1 MTLQNSHA
9 ERLAERPKIV
19 KLNRVKRSLVSVLL
33 VGLVAAATGCGKSA
47 TPEPAA
53 PSREATQTR
62 PQRPRQERPL
72 PKLIAPPPAYG
83 NRVVMARGPS
93 TTSQN

>member
-1 MTLQNSHA
+1 
-9 ERLAERPKIV
+9 
-19 KLNRVKRSLVSVLL
+19 VKRLLVSLVLAGIL
-33 VGLVAAATGCGKSA
+33 GAATGCGASA

-53 PSREATQTR
+53 PSREANQTR
-62 PQRPRQERPL
+62 VPRERREQRPL

-93 TTSQN
+93 TVSQN